1 MTRERKLLTEL
12 RKMIE
17 DPILSVAQYAVIEEA
32 IKAIE
37 DLVEIKQGI
46 SWRKL
51 WYERELVVGKG
62 SDGGPLPEEYKNRL
76 DDFHFI
82 LTMLESYYDN
92 ASEYDAEELQ
102 NVINVQKAGKG
113 GKQK

>member
-1 MTRERKLLTEL
+1 MTRERKLLREL
-12 RKMIE
+12 RKMIG

-32 IKAIE
+32 VKGIE
-37 DLVEIKQGI
+37 ELVEIKQGI

-51 WYERELVVGKG
+51 WYERELVTGKR

-76 DDFHFI
+76 GDFHFI
-82 LTMLESYYDN
+82 LTTLESYYDN

-102 NVINVQKAGKG
+102 NVIDAQKAGKG
-113 GKQK
+113 GKRK